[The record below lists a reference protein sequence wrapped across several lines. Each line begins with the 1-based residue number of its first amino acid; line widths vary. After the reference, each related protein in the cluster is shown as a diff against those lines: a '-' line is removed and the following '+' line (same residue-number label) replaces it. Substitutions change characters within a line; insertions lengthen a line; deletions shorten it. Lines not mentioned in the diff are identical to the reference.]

1 MSSEGTVKY
10 CEKPMKNGT
19 QHKSAAYR
27 KVNFSLLIHL
37 ILFRLHAFGFQ
48 YHMRGG
54 QLLRRRIEIDVVGQP
69 SVGPGVCGP
78 VPFVAV
84 PRRRIH
90 RDPPSVHIAF

>member
-54 QLLRRRIEIDVVGQP
+54 
-69 SVGPGVCGP
+69 
-78 VPFVAV
+78 
-84 PRRRIH
+84 
-90 RDPPSVHIAF
+90 